1 MISLKV
7 IKERFSKNVGVTVS
21 IDITHYKKDS
31 NVIGMKVDQTNSPA
45 GY

>member
-7 IKERFSKNVGVTVS
+7 IKEKFSKNVGVTVS
-21 IDITHYKKDS
+21 IDITQYKKDS
-31 NVIGMKVDQTNSPA
+31 SVVGVKVDQTNSPA